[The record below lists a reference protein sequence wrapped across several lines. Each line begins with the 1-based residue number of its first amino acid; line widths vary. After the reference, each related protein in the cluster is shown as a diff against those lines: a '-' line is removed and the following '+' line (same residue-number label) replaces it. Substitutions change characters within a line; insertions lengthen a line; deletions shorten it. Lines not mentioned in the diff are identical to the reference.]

1 MNMWKLKCK
10 FCSTYFYKPESEN
23 EIIRSMGVNFCSKG
37 CCRSFIAQYT
47 QMKKDKLRTQNI
59 KKKEKKQNSI
69 SSLTKKADIL
79 WSECV
84 KIRDWYKCVYC
95 GKKEYLNSHHLFTRA
110 RKATRWDIVNWLTLC
125 SGHHT
130 LSSNF
135 SAHQTP
141 LEFFEWFE
149 NRVWRTWIDELARKS
164 RRALKVTPDFI
175 KKSIKELEVYKKVE
189 QKQWEQ

>member
-1 MNMWKLKCK
+1 MPRKIKCK
-10 FCSTYFYKPESEN
+10 HCSEYFEKPMREIDIITAYGVKFCCLSHR
-23 EIIRSMGVNFCSKG
+23 RSYLAIKNSKAKEKLLK
-37 CCRSFIAQYT
+37 RKRIA
-47 QMKKDKLRTQNI
+47 
-59 KKKEKKQNSI
+59 KEKKQNTVSA
-69 SSLTKKADIL
+69 LTKKADKL

-84 KIRDWYKCVYC
+84 KIRDWYKCTYC
-95 GKKEYLNSHHLFTRA
+95 WKEEHLNSHHLFTRA
-110 RKATRWDIVNWLTLC
+110 RKATRWDISNGLTLC
-125 SGHHT
+125 SWHHT

-175 KKSIKELEVYKKVE
+175 KQSIQELEVYKKVE
-189 QKQWEQ
+189 QDK